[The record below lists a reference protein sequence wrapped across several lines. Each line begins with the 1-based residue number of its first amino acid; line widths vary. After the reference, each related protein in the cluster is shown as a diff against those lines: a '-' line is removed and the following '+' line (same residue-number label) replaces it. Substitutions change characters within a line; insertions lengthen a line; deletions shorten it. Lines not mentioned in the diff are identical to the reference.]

1 MSRKSRQKKGRTL
14 LQKVFP
20 TWLALPMLIVSIFL
34 GTIAC
39 LSPFLSTPPPFE
51 DTVPVSATLE
61 RVEASYVRHHLHAI
75 HFDFSDHDRLSIS
88 SKVAYKA
95 LLDKLKVYPAGTI
108 FDMRTDGSRI
118 LALSVDGAELLSYEA
133 ACKAIT
139 FDNRM
144 GIPVGIFML
153 IMAVYSIWSLLITW
167 KYRRLT

>member
-1 MSRKSRQKKGRTL
+1 MSRKSRQKKGRKL
-14 LQKVFP
+14 LRNALP
-20 TWLALPMLIVSIFL
+20 PWLAVPILLFAL
-34 GTIAC
+34 GLGI
-39 LSPFLSTPPPFE
+39 LGFISPWISAPPPFE